1 MFTGNFKNNEKQ
13 GYHWYHSRCL
23 ERFNNY
29 LDDKKEYKEVVYH
42 PDGSFR
48 WIINYCKNMMIGT
61 AEFYKDSFN
70 NVKYLEIPVQKGEV
84 NGLCSIIQLQWIYTI
99 SGCYKKW
106 SSILVYT
113 RHITIMDV

>member
-1 MFTGNFKNNEKQ
+1 MKTRISLVSFNGT
-13 GYHWYHSRCL
+13 L

-48 WIINYCKNMMIGT
+48 WIINYCKNTMIGT

-70 NVKYLEIPVQKGEV
+70 NVKYLEIP
-84 NGLCSIIQLQWIYTI
+84 S
-99 SGCYKKW
+99 KK
-106 SSILVYT
+106 VK
-113 RHITIMDV
+113 